1 LAPDVERRSPP
12 GLNYL
17 FDCDVRTER
26 PLLMDTPF
34 GSRMSVVVTG
44 GSVDGPA
51 LTGRILPG
59 GGDWGLRGT
68 SDLARVEMRMT
79 MATDNGELVLCDATG
94 VIDMPDDAFERLH
107 AGERLTADEVYF
119 RVTPSFE
126 TGAPSLAWLN
136 RVAAIGV
143 GALAPTGALFQ
154 IFQVL

>member
-1 LAPDVERRSPP
+1 
-12 GLNYL
+12 
-17 FDCDVRTER
+17 
-26 PLLMDTPF
+26 MDTPF
-34 GSRMSVVVTG
+34 GARMSVVVTG
-44 GSVDGPA
+44 GSVEGPA

-68 SDLARVEMRMT
+68 GDLARVEMRMT
-79 MATDNGELVLCDATG
+79 MATDNGELVLCDAGG

-119 RVTPSFE
+119 RVTPRFE

-143 GALAPTGALFQ
+143 GSLAPTGALLQ

>member
-1 LAPDVERRSPP
+1 MAPDLERTSPP

-26 PLLMDTPF
+26 PHLMDTPF
-34 GSRMSVVVTG
+34 GTRMNVAVTG

-51 LTGRILPG
+51 LTGRIA
-59 GGDWGLRGT
+59 GGDWGLYGSR
-68 SDLARVEMRMT
+68 DVARVAWRTT
-79 MATDNGELVLCDATG
+79 MSTDNGELVLCEATG
-94 VIDMPDDAFERLH
+94 VIDLPDDGFDRLA
-107 AGERLTADEVYF
+107 AGERLNAAEVYF

-126 TGAPSLAWLN
+126 TGAPSLTWLN

-143 GALAPTGALFQ
+143 GALSPTGVLFQ